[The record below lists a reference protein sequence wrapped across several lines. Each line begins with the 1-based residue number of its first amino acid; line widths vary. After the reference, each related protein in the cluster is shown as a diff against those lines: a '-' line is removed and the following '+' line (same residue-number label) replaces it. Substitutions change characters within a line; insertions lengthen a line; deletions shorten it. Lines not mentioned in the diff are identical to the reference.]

1 MIPDDPEQ
9 RLPPWRWGPRNW
21 FALAGLVLVAL
32 YFLRVA
38 PALASSESMKTLP
51 PPAKK
56 PAARRAAS
64 KSAPLRAVDEN
75 GRFILGYAKG
85 LVRVRPGVDLTKP
98 TLAPGYSFA

>member
-1 MIPDDPEQ
+1 M
-9 RLPPWRWGPRNW
+9 
-21 FALAGLVLVAL
+21 AL